1 MEQHEILKVRLMQ
14 GEENKEHLTRIWNAV
29 CDLNK
34 PLIKRDEK
42 DLEEQYRS
50 KYKQAIDLC
59 RNHRFNETFN
69 LCECSY
75 DSEDNNEI
83 GDIEAKHMDFRQ
95 SFTETG
101 ERSFITFPEFLMMV
115 IDIYLNLS
123 GTYSFY
129 RNELLNIYDLIPFW
143 INKIFYN
150 CLLFYRLLL
159 DYYIVYK
166 EGGETANKV

>member
-1 MEQHEILKVRLMQ
+1 M
-14 GEENKEHLTRIWNAV
+14 
-29 CDLNK
+29 
-34 PLIKRDEK
+34 IKRDEK

-83 GDIEAKHMDFRQ
+83 GDIEAKQQDFRQ

-129 RNELLNIYDLIPFW
+129 RNELLNIYDSHSIPDKQDFT
-143 INKIFYN
+143 ISFFSTDC
-150 CLLFYRLLL
+150 CLTIILF
-159 DYYIVYK
+159 IK
-166 EGGETANKV
+166 KVVKLQTSMTSFSRKVHQQRH